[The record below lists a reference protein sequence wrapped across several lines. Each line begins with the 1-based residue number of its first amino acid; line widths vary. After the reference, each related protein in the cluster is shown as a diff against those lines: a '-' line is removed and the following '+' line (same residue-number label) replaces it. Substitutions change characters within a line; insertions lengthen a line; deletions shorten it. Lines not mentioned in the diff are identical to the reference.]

1 MAIGPKRINS
11 EYAYILKNPIEGVE
25 VIQNDENFRYY
36 HINLSGPK
44 DSPYEG
50 GVFELEWFYPE
61 SYPKD
66 PPKVRFLTKIYHPNI
81 DGLGRICLNIL
92 KNDNTG
98 QHIATDQWAT
108 GLRMHSVLL
117 SISALMG
124 SPNPKDPLATD
135 VAKEWEKDEAKAIET
150 AKEWTK
156 LYATK

>member
-1 MAIGPKRINS
+1 MNMRYVGFYVLGLAHSDYSTHRLLELAVSQIMIISCFSMRKS
-11 EYAYILKNPIEGVE
+11 ECGSTHTQSDYLK
-25 VIQNDENFRYY
+25 
-36 HINLSGPK
+36 
-44 DSPYEG
+44 
-50 GVFELEWFYPE
+50 
-61 SYPKD
+61 
-66 PPKVRFLTKIYHPNI
+66 
-81 DGLGRICLNIL
+81 
-92 KNDNTG
+92 
-98 QHIATDQWAT
+98 DQWAT

>member
-1 MAIGPKRINS
+1 
-11 EYAYILKNPIEGVE
+11 LKNPIEGVE

-92 KNDNTG
+92 KN
-98 QHIATDQWAT
+98 QWAT

-150 AKEWTK
+150 GNSSTSFSPIPKYFIAGILNSRREVTC
-156 LYATK
+156 LLDAF